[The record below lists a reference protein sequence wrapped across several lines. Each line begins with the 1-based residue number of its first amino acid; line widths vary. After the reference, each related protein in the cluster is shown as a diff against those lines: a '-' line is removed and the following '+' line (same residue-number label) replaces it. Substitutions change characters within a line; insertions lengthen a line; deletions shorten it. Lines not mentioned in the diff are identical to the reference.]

1 MGDQLITSVVTVLT
15 AIIGVAII
23 AVLVS
28 KQANTTGVIQAG
40 GSAFSGALGTALS
53 PVTGASSF
61 GSNLGSGIGFGGA
74 SELSYQ

>member
-28 KQANTTGVIQAG
+28 KQANTVGVIGAG
-40 GSAFSGALGTALS
+40 AQGFSSALGTALS
-53 PVTGASSF
+53 PITGATGSMGLGSF
-61 GSNLGSGIGFGGA
+61 SGGGGNLGLSNL
-74 SELSYQ
+74 